1 MKKIGTILRFE
12 LGNYFGSKSY
22 LISTILLALLCVGI
36 MFAPRIKESFTS
48 GSPSS
53 DKETDAED
61 ESDQENESVYAY
73 YDASGIMDEGLLA
86 QVYPDV
92 KLQKCKD
99 AAEVESL
106 VKSEDAELGYVVYST
121 SEYTYYVYNKGMF
134 DDYTSTFDSYLSML
148 SKKQYSEAHDLDFD
162 ELMSLDYADIQA
174 KEVILGKDS
183 TSNYW
188 YCYILVIVI
197 FMLIVMY
204 GMSIATGVANEKSN
218 RSIEILVTTTNS
230 RDILFGK
237 VFAGTVATFFQVG
250 LIMAALLISY
260 NFNKDYWGGFMG
272 SVLNIPSDVLIAFA
286 VFGLGG
292 FLFYAF
298 MYGALGALVSKI
310 RYGADDRND
319 RVFCRAD
326 EPDKCRRTGH
336 QDLFISTDQFLQ
348 CNVCKSCD
356 GRCSNMGSCYISN
369 NFIYIGDRYGCSGR

>member
-1 MKKIGTILRFE
+1 MKKIGTILKFE

-22 LISTILLALLCVGI
+22 LISTFLLALLCVGI

-121 SEYTYYVYNKGMF
+121 SEYTYYVYNNGVF
-134 DDYTSTFDSYLSML
+134 DDYTGAFDSYLSML
-148 SKKQYSEAHDLDFD
+148 AKKQYSEAHDLDFD
-162 ELMSLDYADIQA
+162 ELMSLDYTDIQA

-250 LIMAALLISY
+250 LIMAALLIS
-260 NFNKDYWGGFMG
+260 WT
-272 SVLNIPSDVLIAFA
+272 SD
-286 VFGLGG
+286 
-292 FLFYAF
+292 
-298 MYGALGALVSKI
+298 
-310 RYGADDRND
+310 
-319 RVFCRAD
+319 
-326 EPDKCRRTGH
+326 
-336 QDLFISTDQFLQ
+336 
-348 CNVCKSCD
+348 
-356 GRCSNMGSCYISN
+356 
-369 NFIYIGDRYGCSGR
+369 